1 VRTTRLI
8 LLEGVPGSGKSTL
21 AQFLARELTAQRIA
35 HHWWYEE
42 DRAHPVYVF
51 HDPAS
56 LQKVLDDLARGKYR
70 HVVAAALD
78 KWREFGT
85 RLQSSDRIVVLDSC
99 LLGYLTWTLFP
110 FDVPVD
116 EIQRYLGQVEEIL
129 RSADPCLIY
138 LYQEDLAQAL
148 RTICERR
155 AGDTRDRLIRN
166 ATQYPY
172 GLRMGLSGFE
182 GMVAF
187 WTDYRRLADEATQ
200 ATGFATLAIE
210 TGAGDWPTY
219 QQQALDFL
227 EVPPTG
233 GVVVPSTELQRFVGT
248 YVPLDAADVGQG
260 NATVRLEND
269 YLVVDGLPQVWPH
282 TRLTA
287 TSAHTFDIDS
297 LPFAITF
304 ATDSAGVV
312 DRMIV
317 TGPELLSGTV
327 AGTLAKEHGVPNERD
342 H

>member
-8 LLEGVPGSGKSTL
+8 LLEGVPGSGKSTM

-35 HHWWYEE
+35 NHWWYEE
-42 DRAHPVYVF
+42 DRAHPLYVF
-51 HDPAS
+51 HDPGS
-56 LQKVLDDLARGKYR
+56 LQQVLDDLAIGQYR
-70 HVVAAALD
+70 QVVAAALV
-78 KWREFGT
+78 KWRQFAT
-85 RLQSSDRIVVLDSC
+85 RLQSSDRIVLLDGC

-110 FDVPVD
+110 FDVRVE

-138 LYQEDLAQAL
+138 LYQDDLTQAL
-148 RTICERR
+148 RTIGERR
-155 AGDTRDRLIRN
+155 GGDTRDRLIRN
-166 ATQYPY
+166 ATQSPY
-172 GLRMGLSGFE
+172 GQRKGLCGFN

-187 WTDYRRLADEATQ
+187 WTDYRRLADEAAQ

-210 TGAGDWPTY
+210 TGAGDWSTY
-219 QQQALDFL
+219 QQQALAFL
-227 EVPPTG
+227 EVPPTR
-233 GVVVPSTELQRFVGT
+233 GVVVPSAELQRCVGT
-248 YVPLDAADVGQG
+248 YVQLDAACVGQVK
-260 NATVRLEND
+260 AIVRLED
-269 YLVVDGLPQVWPH
+269 DHLVIDGLPQVWPH

-297 LPFAITF
+297 LPFAVTF

-317 TGPELLSGTV
+317 TGPELLSGNV
-327 AGTLAKEHGVPNERD
+327 AGTLAKERGVSKDLD